1 MTWGISFDEMSQQQQ
16 QKTFISEAQITTLLH
31 MSREKKNTFKHG
43 IMATITEG
51 CQLIIYN
58 YKKLEKNEIQRGE
71 NIEREGG
78 G

>member
-1 MTWGISFDEMSQQQQ
+1 MPTVYQQQQQ

-31 MSREKKNTFKHG
+31 MSREKNTFKHG

-51 CQLIIYN
+51 CQLIVYN

>member
-1 MTWGISFDEMSQQQQ
+1 
-16 QKTFISEAQITTLLH
+16 
-31 MSREKKNTFKHG
+31 MSREKNTFKHG
-43 IMATITEG
+43 IMTTITEG
-51 CQLIIYN
+51 CQLIVYN

>member
-1 MTWGISFDEMSQQQQ
+1 
-16 QKTFISEAQITTLLH
+16 
-31 MSREKKNTFKHG
+31 MSREKNTFKHG
-43 IMATITEG
+43 IRATITEG
-51 CQLIIYN
+51 CQLIVYN